1 MEDIHM
7 KSDYMTKKQKKLLGL
22 LTENYFTEDEA
33 KCLLYIADKE
43 DVESKE
49 IEYTLYLRQ
58 PEVSVA
64 LNALIEKDIIEKHD
78 ENKEGRG
85 RPVKIYNLKKPMDQ
99 IINEV
104 VEYIED
110 EIDEL
115 KTKKNQLE
123 ELSQDLI

>member
-1 MEDIHM
+1 M

>member
-1 MEDIHM
+1 M
-7 KSDYMTKKQKKLLGL
+7 KSDYMTKNQEKLVGL

-33 KCLLYIADKE
+33 KCLLYIADNE

-49 IEYTLYLRQ
+49 IEYSLYLRQ

-64 LNALIEKDIIEKHD
+64 LNTLIERDIIEKHD

-85 RPVKIYNLKKPMDQ
+85 RPVKIYNLKKPMNQ

-110 EIDEL
+110 KIDEL
-115 KTKKNQLE
+115 KTKKNELK
-123 ELSQDLI
+123 ELSRDLI